1 MIRQRTRI
9 FTLFLYLGD
18 LGATVLAF
26 LCAYWFR
33 GIFPQESYAKLFP
46 FSWYINLLLTVFPIW
61 SFFFYLMGL
70 YRLWRGQGIWK
81 EAWGVFK
88 AVFIS
93 SLLLGF
99 TVFVLKY
106 HFISRIFIL
115 SFSLFD
121 FFLVIAARA
130 FVRKAIL
137 FFNRKIEK
145 FNVILIIG
153 TEERA
158 VSIAQSIEEHKD
170 LGLRVLGFLST
181 GDSSPPQKLGGYS
194 VLGLAQDLPQILERE
209 VVDEVIF
216 AVSQEE
222 LKRMEGLF
230 LLCEE
235 RGITARLAI
244 NFFPHL
250 IAKTQLEE
258 LDGLPLLTFST
269 TPKNEMLLLLRRVFD
284 LIGSFALILILSP
297 VLLLIILVIRLDSP
311 GPAIYR
317 QIRCGL
323 NGRKF
328 ILYKFRSMV
337 QGAEEKR
344 EELDAFNLMTG
355 PVFKM
360 KNDPRVTRV
369 GRFLRKTSLDEFPQL
384 FNVLWGDMSFVG
396 PRPPVPEEVEKYEG
410 WQRRRLSMKP
420 GITGLWQVSGRNQ
433 VDFQQWM
440 KLDLEYIDH
449 WSLWLDFKILLKTI
463 PVVLFEKGAM

>member
-1 MIRQRTRI
+1 MIRQQTRI
-9 FTLFLYLGD
+9 FTFFLYLGD
-18 LGATVLAF
+18 LGATALAF

-33 GIFPQESYAKLFP
+33 GIFPQESYAQLFP
-46 FSWYINLLLTVFPIW
+46 FSWYFHLLLMVFPIW

-70 YRLWRGQGIWK
+70 YRLWRGQGIWN
-81 EAWGVFK
+81 EAWGIFK
-88 AVFIS
+88 AVSIS

-99 TVFVLKY
+99 TVFFLRY

-121 FFLVIAARA
+121 FFLVNAGRA
-130 FVRKAIL
+130 FIRKAIL

-145 FNVILIIG
+145 NRVILIIG

-158 VSIAQSIEEHKD
+158 VSIAQRIEEHKD
-170 LGLRVLGFLST
+170 LGLRVLGFLSI
-181 GDSSPPQKLGGYS
+181 GDSSLPQKWCKHS
-194 VLGLAQDLPQILERE
+194 VLGLAEDLPRILERE

-216 AVSQEE
+216 AVSQEA
-222 LKRMEGLF
+222 LKGMEDLF

-244 NFFPHL
+244 NFFHHL

-269 TPKNEMLLLLRRVFD
+269 TPKNEALLLLRRVFD

-297 VLLLIILVIRLDSP
+297 FMLLIILVIRLDSH

-328 ILYKFRSMV
+328 IFYKFRSMI
-337 QGAEEKR
+337 QGAETKR

-369 GRFLRKTSLDEFPQL
+369 GRFLRKTSLDEIPQL

-433 VDFQQWM
+433 IDFQQWM
-440 KLDLEYIDH
+440 KVDLEYIDH

-463 PVVLFEKGAM
+463 PVVLFGKGAM

>member
-1 MIRQRTRI
+1 
-9 FTLFLYLGD
+9 
-18 LGATVLAF
+18 
-26 LCAYWFR
+26 
-33 GIFPQESYAKLFP
+33 
-46 FSWYINLLLTVFPIW
+46 
-61 SFFFYLMGL
+61 
-70 YRLWRGQGIWK
+70 
-81 EAWGVFK
+81 
-88 AVFIS
+88 
-93 SLLLGF
+93 
-99 TVFVLKY
+99 
-106 HFISRIFIL
+106 
-115 SFSLFD
+115 
-121 FFLVIAARA
+121 
-130 FVRKAIL
+130 
-137 FFNRKIEK
+137 
-145 FNVILIIG
+145 
-153 TEERA
+153 
-158 VSIAQSIEEHKD
+158 
-170 LGLRVLGFLST
+170 
-181 GDSSPPQKLGGYS
+181 
-194 VLGLAQDLPQILERE
+194 
-209 VVDEVIF
+209 
-216 AVSQEE
+216 
-222 LKRMEGLF
+222 MEDLF

-244 NFFPHL
+244 NFFHHL

-269 TPKNEMLLLLRRVFD
+269 TPKNEALLLLRRVFD

-297 VLLLIILVIRLDSP
+297 FMLLIILVIRLDSH

-328 ILYKFRSMV
+328 IFYKFRSMI
-337 QGAEEKR
+337 QGAETKR

-369 GRFLRKTSLDEFPQL
+369 GRFLRKTSLDEIPQL

-433 VDFQQWM
+433 IDFQQWM
-440 KLDLEYIDH
+440 KVDLEYIDH

-463 PVVLFEKGAM
+463 PVVLFGKGAM